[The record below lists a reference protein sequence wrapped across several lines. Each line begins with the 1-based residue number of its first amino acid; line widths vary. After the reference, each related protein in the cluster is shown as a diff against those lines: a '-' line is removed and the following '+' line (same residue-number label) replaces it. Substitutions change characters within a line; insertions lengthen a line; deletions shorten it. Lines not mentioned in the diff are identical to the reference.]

1 MGTRGLESRVLRP
14 TPIIERYEGRPF
26 LSVQGARGTVRAV
39 TVTLLPQNQTLTFS
53 GSMVVQVLL
62 RKLELLPESVMVIR
76 GTELLTEDERVHAD
90 DAIEIRSVISGG
102 V

>member
-1 MGTRGLESRVLRP
+1 MIDRALRP
-14 TPIIERYEGRPF
+14 ALIIKQPAGRPF
-26 LSVQGARGTVRAV
+26 LSVQGARGTVWAV